1 LKNKKAA
8 IELSMTTIIIIIVGV
23 TLLSL
28 GLMWIN
34 NIFGEVDVLTDDA
47 FSTARKVVQQDMA
60 PDDSFYVSGYTIE
73 AKKGKMTTFYAGIQF
88 SGSEDDT
95 ADFKINAKAFD
106 EGGNEINNNDI
117 KFILPPETEI
127 KAGEVKG
134 FPIGIKIG
142 KNVAKGTVYSVI
154 VKAEKDGSNYEEETL
169 IIEVT

>member
-1 LKNKKAA
+1 MKNKKAA

-73 AKKGKMTTFYAGIQF
+73 ARKGKMTTFYVGVQF
-88 SGSEDDT
+88 SGEIGDEKKYTITARAFNEDGSG
-95 ADFKINAKAFD
+95 A
-106 EGGNEINNNDI
+106 NNDDI
-117 KFILPPETEI
+117 KFILPPENTEV

-134 FPIGIKIG
+134 FPVGIKIG
-142 KNVAKGTVYSVI
+142 KNVAKGTVYSAI
-154 VKAEKDGSNYEEETL
+154 VTAEYGDGEDQETL